1 MLPSR
6 NYQPSY
12 PPPRNIHG
20 QQQQQQMTNQG
31 NIYQQGPGSGLPTY
45 DLRALN
51 QPPTQQQQQ
60 PQAQPQQPL
69 PSAQADANG
78 AGGGGGEMNLASVLH
93 YLQSEWRRWERDR
106 NEWEIERAEMRVS
119 PMSWGRRARRAHP
132 FALSTA
138 FSLAPFSFQLYCCL
152 VLS

>member
-20 QQQQQQMTNQG
+20 QQQQQLPNQG
-31 NIYQQGPGSGLPTY
+31 NIYQQGPGSSLQTY

-51 QPPTQQQQQ
+51 QPQPQQQQQQAQPQQQ
-60 PQAQPQQPL
+60 PQAQPAP
-69 PSAQADANG
+69 PAAEAN
-78 AGGGGGEMNLASVLH
+78 GGGGEMNLASVLH

-119 PMSWGRRARRAHP
+119 SNGRK
-132 FALSTA
+132 
-138 FSLAPFSFQLYCCL
+138 
-152 VLS
+152 

>member
-20 QQQQQQMTNQG
+20 QQQQQQLPNQG
-31 NIYQQGPGSGLPTY
+31 NIYQQGPGNSLPTY

-51 QPPTQQQQQ
+51 QPTSQQQQQ
-60 PQAQPQQPL
+60 QQQQQSQPQAQTQHLPQ
-69 PSAQADANG
+69 AQEAV
-78 AGGGGGEMNLASVLH
+78 GGGGEMNLASVLH

-119 PMSWGRRARRAHP
+119 DPYRKVIKARQGHYI
-132 FALSTA
+132 ALSL
-138 FSLAPFSFQLYCCL
+138 SCLA
-152 VLS
+152 